1 MIGKRIRELR
11 DMKQLSRK
19 DLAKVLGVTERTIGF
34 YESEER
40 NPPID
45 ILNKLADI
53 FDVSVDYLL
62 GRTNIPNLNRH
73 YHKTQT
79 SDMYFTLE
87 ELEEFILSKR
97 KHRQQSTD
105 NNNHTP
111 KKNGN
116 KE

>member
-1 MIGKRIRELR
+1 
-11 DMKQLSRK
+11 
-19 DLAKVLGVTERTIGF
+19 
-34 YESEER
+34 
-40 NPPID
+40 
-45 ILNKLADI
+45 
-53 FDVSVDYLL
+53 
-62 GRTNIPNLNRH
+62 
-73 YHKTQT
+73 
-79 SDMYFTLE
+79 MYFTLE

>member
-19 DLAKVLGVTERTIGF
+19 DLAKILGVTERAIGF

-62 GRTNIPNLNRH
+62 GRTNIPNRH
-73 YHKTQT
+73 YHKNQK
-79 SDMYFTLE
+79 SDTCFTLE

-97 KHRQQSTD
+97 KHRQQNTY

-111 KKNGN
+111 KKNGK